1 MAALKTVLELKLQ
14 LKSSEPKTVLKT
26 LKKLQGLDITIE
38 ILAETGI
45 GKLVN
50 SFRKHNEAGEVA
62 RTLVTQWKKL
72 IPKESPSKAKDK
84 DSEKKSSSVEAT
96 EKTVEP
102 EQTEQPEQQNDE
114 IEPDI
119 QKNSEARLSD
129 KSVGQ
134 ITEFPNNN
142 TEAKGTSAKDL
153 IDSKSSKRTTH
164 KEPKMPASNP
174 ERKNDMLHSKGHTR
188 TEKVPNDSKRQT
200 DTSKKNNNN
209 AQETKNK
216 KNKTKR
222 TAEKV
227 VEKHV
232 EIKNNEKVEDPE
244 TQGMSFE
251 AFLSYDMVSTKRK
264 RSSDV
269 KKKPSKRPK
278 IIKSDDLVKT
288 PSIKLH
294 TECTEQPSKMG
305 TSKNEILDLLNIPLP
320 LTLPKCDDLSN
331 YHYFEEKSKY
341 PVADTETYTEEEA
354 SVFTGQRSKKKMQ
367 VYSGTKSSSLPAM
380 MSLYQQCLRALQNNI
395 DSLYEVGGV
404 PFEILEPVLERC
416 TPEQLARI
424 EEFNPVYI
432 GVTDHLWERH
442 CQRDF
447 RSAQLQEYESWR
459 EMFFRLSEERER
471 KLASLTKS
479 IVSAHSQK
487 PRGRQVK
494 MAFINCAAKPPRN
507 VRVQQELYGTAGPTL
522 QPHPLDRPRAQCQE
536 SKVKPACREYPRPGT
551 NNAGTSQAQDP
562 RKIKRV
568 APMMAKSLKAF
579 KEQRRRR

>member
-142 TEAKGTSAKDL
+142 TGAKGTSAKDL
-153 IDSKSSKRTTH
+153 IDSKPLKRTTH

-174 ERKNDMLHSKGHTR
+174 ERKNDVLHSKGHTR

-209 AQETKNK
+209 NAKETKNK

-222 TAEKV
+222 SAEKV

-232 EIKNNEKVEDPE
+232 EIKNKEKVKDPE

-278 IIKSDDLVKT
+278 IIKSDDMVKT

-305 TSKNEILDLLNIPLP
+305 TSKNKILDLLNIPLP

-331 YHYFEEKSKY
+331 YHYFEEKN

-395 DSLYEVGGV
+395 DWLYEVGGV

-536 SKVKPACREYPRPGT
+536 SKVKPVCREYPRPGT

>member
-142 TEAKGTSAKDL
+142 TGAKGTSAKDL
-153 IDSKSSKRTTH
+153 IDSKPLKRTTH

-174 ERKNDMLHSKGHTR
+174 ERKNDVLHSKGHTR

-209 AQETKNK
+209 NAKETKNK

-222 TAEKV
+222 SAEKV

-232 EIKNNEKVEDPE
+232 EIKNKEKVKDPE

-278 IIKSDDLVKT
+278 IIKSDDMVKT

-305 TSKNEILDLLNIPLP
+305 TSKNKILDLLNIPLP

-331 YHYFEEKSKY
+331 YHYFEEKN

-367 VYSGTKSSSLPAM
+367 
-380 MSLYQQCLRALQNNI
+380 
-395 DSLYEVGGV
+395 LYEVGGV

-536 SKVKPACREYPRPGT
+536 SKVKPVCREYPRPGT

>member
-26 LKKLQGLDITIE
+26 LKKLQRLEITID

-72 IPKESPSKAKDK
+72 IPKESPSKTKDK
-84 DSEKKSSSVEAT
+84 DSEKKSSRVEAT

-102 EQTEQPEQQNDE
+102 EHSEQPEQQNGE
-114 IEPDI
+114 IEPEI

-134 ITEFPNNN
+134 ITDPNKNP
-142 TEAKGTSAKDL
+142 EAKGTCAKD
-153 IDSKSSKRTTH
+153 IVDSKSSKRTTR
-164 KEPKMPASNP
+164 KETKTETASNP
-174 ERKNDMLHSKGHTR
+174 ERKSNVLHSKGHTR
-188 TEKVPNDSKRQT
+188 TEKVPNDSKGQT
-200 DTSKKNNNN
+200 DTSKQSNHNSNSK
-209 AQETKNK
+209 ETKNK

-227 VEKHV
+227 VEKDV
-232 EIKNNEKVEDPE
+232 EIKNNENEE
-244 TQGMSFE
+244 GTESHGMSFE

-264 RSSDV
+264 RSSDI
-269 KKKPSKRPK
+269 KKQPSKRPK
-278 IIKSDDLVKT
+278 IIKSDDSVKT
-288 PSIKLH
+288 PSIKFH

-331 YHYFEEKSKY
+331 YRYFEEKD
-341 PVADTETYTEEEA
+341 PVADTETYTEEDS

-479 IVSAHSQK
+479 IISAHSQK

-507 VRVQQELYGTAGPTL
+507 VRAQQELYGTAGPTL
-522 QPHPLDRPRAQCQE
+522 QPHPLDRPRAPCQE
-536 SKVKPACREYPRPGT
+536 SKVKLVCREYPRPGT
-551 NNAGTSQAQDP
+551 NNAGPSQAQDP